1 MFLSLWTLIFLFFLF
16 LTYALFLMGSRKADA
31 RQARLQ
37 QRVAEALQENSELT
51 LEQTIQITRDDSISS
66 NPTLNRLLSPLNFV
80 KRLDNLLQQADLQI
94 TVSRLLTFCLIA
106 GVMAGLAS
114 YTVMNVALALVV
126 ALVAAS
132 LPLLHVSRVRKK
144 RLLKFN
150 EQLPDTLDLLSRSLQ
165 VGHAFSESLHQV
177 ASEMPE
183 PIASEFRITFE
194 EQKLG
199 LSTKAAL
206 DRLSERVPLSD
217 LHLCITAIHIQR
229 KTGGNLAEILEKVA
243 QTIRE
248 RFKLME
254 DFRTMTTSARGSA
267 WILCGLPFVIVFV
280 MTFINPKYMSPLLYD
295 RRGHFV
301 ILCAAILMLLGILTI
316 KRILNIK
323 V

>member
-1 MFLSLWTLIFLFFLF
+1 MLIQTSIFLFFLF
-16 LTYALFLMGSRKADA
+16 LTYALFLLASRKSDA

-37 QRVAEALQENSELT
+37 QRVAEALQEKSELSLEET
-51 LEQTIQITRDDSISS
+51 LQITRDSSISS
-66 NPTLNRLLSPLNFV
+66 NPTLNHLLSSVNV
-80 KRLDNLLQQADLQI
+80 IKKLDEMIRQADLQV
-94 TVSRLLTFCLIA
+94 TVSRLLAFCLVA

-114 YTVMNVALALVV
+114 YTVLNPIISLAI

-132 LPLLHVSRVRKK
+132 LPVLHVSQRRRR
-144 RLLKFN
+144 RLTKFN
-150 EQLPDTLDLLSRSLQ
+150 AQLPDTLDLLSRSLQ

-177 ASEMPE
+177 ATEMPD
-183 PIASEFRITFE
+183 PIASEFRIAFE

-206 DRLSERVPLSD
+206 DRLTERVPLPD
-217 LHLCITAIHIQR
+217 LRLCVTAIHIQR
-229 KTGGNLAEILEKVA
+229 ETGGNLAEILEKVA

-267 WILCGLPFVIVFV
+267 WILCGLPFVLVFV
-280 MTFINPKYMSPLLYD
+280 LSLINPKYMAPLFYD
-295 RRGHFV
+295 SRGHVV
-301 ILCAAILMLLGILTI
+301 IVAAIILQLMGMLVI